1 VIELSKEVLVGDK
14 ELGRYFTA
22 VEQQF
27 EESDSVRLLSR
38 GQENNGKALDL
49 AEILRRDDDD
59 SDLDCSVESMH
70 TSTKEYE
77 VDDGDEVRVTELEI
91 EMKKR

>member
-1 VIELSKEVLVGDK
+1 VIQVSKEVLVGDK

-49 AEILRRDDDD
+49 AEILRRDDED
-59 SDLDCSVESMH
+59 SDLECSVDQMH

-77 VDDGDEVRVTELEI
+77 VDGGEEVRVTELEI
-91 EMKKR
+91 EMKKK